1 MQESDRQTNAFIS
14 AARWSKRGRRH
25 KKQQL
30 SGNEERGL
38 GGLSGGRMFLY
49 EQGGSSDGLRGLQGG
64 TVLRERKAKM
74 EGS

>member
-1 MQESDRQTNAFIS
+1 MLSYQLLVGLRGADATKNSS
-14 AARWSKRGRRH
+14 CLGMKREGW
-25 KKQQL
+25 
-30 SGNEERGL
+30 

>member
-1 MQESDRQTNAFIS
+1 M
-14 AARWSKRGRRH
+14 
-25 KKQQL
+25 
-30 SGNEERGL
+30 
-38 GGLSGGRMFLY
+38 RMFPY